1 MSEPIGTNFRLD
13 GRVAAVTGGASGI
26 GRGAA
31 AAFAAAGARVAVIDI
46 DADAAA
52 TAAAELEAGGAEA
65 SAHPLDVADDG
76 LVAAGFAA
84 IEERY
89 GRLDVLVNS
98 AGVAAREPAEDMAAA
113 TWDRVIAVNLTG
125 AFLCSREAGR
135 RMLAAGSGSIINIA
149 SIMGF
154 VGNALYTNVAYH
166 AAKGGLVNLTRT
178 LAVEWAARGVR
189 VNGVAPGFVH
199 TPLTTKLLGDPAMA
213 AAIEGLTPVGRI
225 AEVDDMMG
233 ALVFLASDASAMV
246 SGHTIAVDGGW
257 LAR

>member
-1 MSEPIGTNFRLD
+1 MSDPQTADFRLD
-13 GRVAAVTGGASGI
+13 GRVAVITGGASGI

-31 AAFAAAGARVAVIDI
+31 AAFAAAGASVAIVDI
-46 DADAAA
+46 AAAAADA
-52 TAAAELEAGGAEA
+52 AAAELEAGGAGA
-65 SAHPLDVADDG
+65 SVYHVDVAEPD

-89 GRLDVLVNS
+89 GRIDVLVNC
-98 AGVAAREPAEDMAAA
+98 AGVAAREPAEDMAAE

-135 RMLAAGSGSIINIA
+135 RMLGQGSGSIINVA

-166 AAKGGLVNLTRT
+166 AAKGGMVNLTRT
-178 LAVEWAARGVR
+178 LAVEWAGRGVR
-189 VNGVAPGFVH
+189 VNAIAPGFVH
-199 TPLTTKLLGDPAMA
+199 TPLTTKLLGDSAMA
-213 AAIEGLTPVGRI
+213 AAIEANTPIGRI
-225 AEVDDMMG
+225 AEVEDMMG
-233 ALVFLASDASAMV
+233 ALLFLACDASAMV
-246 SGHTIAVDGGW
+246 TGHTLAVDGGW

>member
-1 MSEPIGTNFRLD
+1 MSQPQASKFRLE
-13 GRVAAVTGGASGI
+13 GRVAAITGGASGI
-26 GRGAA
+26 GRAAA
-31 AAFAAAGARVAVIDI
+31 AAFAEAGAAIAIIDI
-46 DADAAA
+46 DAAAA
-52 TAAAELEAGGAEA
+52 DAAAAELDAGGAGV
-65 SAHPLDVADDG
+65 SAHPFDVADAEA
-76 LVAAGFAA
+76 VAAGFAA

-89 GRLDVLVNS
+89 GRIDVLVNS

-113 TWDRVIAVNLTG
+113 TWNRVIAVNLTG

-135 RMLAAGSGSIINIA
+135 RMLSAGSGSIINVA

-189 VNGVAPGFVH
+189 VNGIAPGFVH

-213 AAIEGLTPVGRI
+213 AAIEGHTPIGRI
-225 AEVDDMMG
+225 AEVEDMLG

-246 SGHTIAVDGGW
+246 TGHTITVDGGW

>member
-1 MSEPIGTNFRLD
+1 MSEPKASNFRLD
-13 GRVAAVTGGASGI
+13 GRVAAITGGASGI
-26 GRGAA
+26 SRAA
-31 AAFAAAGARVAVIDI
+31 ADAFAAAGASVAVLDI
-46 DADAAA
+46 DAAGADGVAAA
-52 TAAAELEAGGAEA
+52 
-65 SAHPLDVADDG
+65 
-76 LVAAGFAA
+76 FAA

-89 GRLDVLVNS
+89 GRIDVLVNG
-98 AGVAAREPAEDMAAA
+98 AGVAGRQPAEDMAVE

-149 SIMGF
+149 SVMGF
-154 VGNALYTNVAYH
+154 VGNPLYPNVAYNT
-166 AAKGGLVNLTRT
+166 AKGGLVNLTRT

-189 VNGVAPGFVH
+189 VNGIAPSGVH

-213 AAIEGLTPVGRI
+213 AAFEEVTPIGRI
-225 AEVDDMMG
+225 AEVEDMVG

-246 SGHTIAVDGGW
+246 TGHTIAVDGGW

>member
-1 MSEPIGTNFRLD
+1 MSEPKAPNFRLD
-13 GRVAAVTGGASGI
+13 GRVAAITGGASGI
-26 GRGAA
+26 SRAAADAFAVAGASVAVLDIDAAGADAA
-31 AAFAAAGARVAVIDI
+31 AAELAAAGA
-46 DADAAA
+46 
-52 TAAAELEAGGAEA
+52 GA
-65 SAHPLDVADDG
+65 SSHHLDVADADG
-76 LVAAGFAA
+76 VAAAFAA

-89 GRLDVLVNS
+89 GRIDVLVNG
-98 AGVAAREPAEDMAAA
+98 AGVAARQPAEDMAVE

-149 SIMGF
+149 SVMGF
-154 VGNALYTNVAYH
+154 VGNPLYPNVAYNT
-166 AAKGGLVNLTRT
+166 AKGGLVNLTRT

-189 VNGVAPGFVH
+189 VNGIAPSGVH

-213 AAIEGLTPVGRI
+213 AAFEAVTPIGRI
-225 AEVDDMMG
+225 AEVEDMVG

-246 SGHTIAVDGGW
+246 TGHTIAVDGGW

>member
-1 MSEPIGTNFRLD
+1 MSETQATSFRLD
-13 GRVAAVTGGASGI
+13 GRVAAITGGASGI

-31 AAFAAAGARVAVIDI
+31 DAFAAAGAGVAVIDI
-46 DADAAA
+46 DAAAADAAVD
-52 TAAAELEAGGAEA
+52 ELEASGAAA
-65 SAHPLDVADDG
+65 SAHHLDVAVPDI
-76 LVAAGFAA
+76 VAAGFAA

-89 GRLDVLVNS
+89 GRIDVLVNF
-98 AGVAAREPAEDMAAA
+98 AGVAAREPAEDMAAE
-113 TWDRVIAVNLTG
+113 TWNRVIAVNLSG

-135 RMLAAGSGSIINIA
+135 RMLRQGSGSIINVA

-189 VNGVAPGFVH
+189 VNGIAPGFVH
-199 TPLTTKLLGDPAMA
+199 TPLTTNLLGDPAMA
-213 AAIEGLTPVGRI
+213 AAVEDNTPIGRI
-225 AEVDDMMG
+225 AEVEDMMG
-233 ALVFLASDASAMV
+233 ALVFLACDASAMV
-246 SGHTIAVDGGW
+246 TGHTIAVDGGW